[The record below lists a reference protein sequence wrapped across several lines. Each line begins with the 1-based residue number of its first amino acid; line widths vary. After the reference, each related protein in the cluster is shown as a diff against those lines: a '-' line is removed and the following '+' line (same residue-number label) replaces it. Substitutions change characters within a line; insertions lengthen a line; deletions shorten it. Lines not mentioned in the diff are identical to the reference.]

1 MTKPSVFRTE
11 VVIYV
16 LERPVSGPAKR
27 VKANDLYNVLG
38 QGTARTQV
46 TSQLNVESMMP
57 KVGWTPEQ
65 LKEYLEKPPAG
76 KKKNALYTLFI
87 L

>member
-1 MTKPSVFRTE
+1 M
-11 VVIYV
+11 VIYV